1 MNIVIWMTSGALI
14 GWLAWALLKA
24 NCERGVFVSVI
35 IGIVGAFLGGYG
47 LAPLFANGIVTA
59 GEFSPFAFALA
70 VATSIGCL
78 AVSDMAYQRLGI

>member
-1 MNIVIWMTSGALI
+1 MNIMIWMAAGALI

-24 NCERGVFVSVI
+24 NRERGVFVSVI

-47 LAPLFANGIVTA
+47 LAPLFANSIVTS

-70 VATSIGCL
+70 VATSIGSL